1 MADSPLGPFPTHP
14 GVDQLVWLIRAAAAS
29 EITLP
34 DFIKSFRAVHEAVES
49 AGRIKYA
56 SYEQA
61 RLIWDVLWDLEYYS
75 PDPEKEE
82 SPEEWTSAETVMK
95 TVKRAAEKLAE
106 TQN

>member
-1 MADSPLGPFPTHP
+1 MSAAPLGPFPTQT
-14 GVDQLVWLIRAAAAS
+14 GVAQLVWPIRATAVN

-34 DFIKSFRAVHEAVES
+34 DFIKSFRAVHEALES
-49 AGRIKYA
+49 VGRIQYA
-56 SYEQA
+56 SQEQA

-95 TVKRAAEKLAE
+95 TIKRAAEKLAE
-106 TQN
+106 TQP